1 MMSARSLAIANE
13 NRQIEESTARATAA
27 AAAKPRNALEALASR
42 LEISPAGLKNTLL
55 RTVFAECKSDEQFM
69 ALIVVSNAYGLNPLT
84 KEIYA
89 FPSKGGAVVP
99 MISIDGWIRLMN
111 EHPQFDG
118 IEFINHGNAKGEVE
132 AIEAIVYRKDRN
144 RPVKV
149 IEYMAEC
156 KGNTQPWQKSPRR
169 MLRHRALIQ
178 GVRIAFGFSGLSAE
192 GDEDIDG
199 GTLRSEPISLPGR
212 QSAAEE
218 LGDEIPALSGPA
230 HDAETGEIVDYDT
243 LPRDSAT
250 GMTEVSEEEARALD
264 ANDGTLSDENPTAAE
279 GPADED
285 RGEGH
290 VEDEQPAWITSV
302 RNIRGQIAASAD
314 IKALNKVE
322 QDWLN
327 QVRNTVPEDS
337 VIRSVEGD
345 IAQQRRILKA
355 EGGQ

>member
-13 NRQIEESTARATAA
+13 NRQIDESTARAVA

-156 KGNTQPWQKSPRR
+156 KGNTQPWSKSPRR

-218 LGDEIPALSGPA
+218 LGDEIPALNGPA

-264 ANDGTLSDENPTAAE
+264 ANDGTLSDENPTAAK

-290 VEDEQPAWITSV
+290 VEEKSAAQLKYEELGEALEGATTKAA
-302 RNIRGQIAASAD
+302 IA
-314 IKALNKVE
+314 KVE
-322 QDWLN
+322 AEYLKHCVAFPADAAADFETRLQAK
-327 QVRNTVPEDS
+327 
-337 VIRSVEGD
+337 RSEV
-345 IAQQRRILKA
+345 AQ
-355 EGGQ
+355 